1 MKYQAFFTLFMFCVL
16 GACAS
21 GKKALTKDPL
31 NPDEMLK
38 MDQAFTFMQNKE
50 YIKAAQIYD
59 QLAGVLKKP
68 STKILMFFNA
78 GVAYKEAGSCEKSL
92 IRFRQLLDRSL
103 KSLVFKARGLIE
115 ISYVYECLAQY
126 DKAYLSLKAAQK
138 VSSYL
143 PKDVF
148 FMVYPARL
156 AIAYARRGKLAQAT
170 SYQSLALE
178 NVLKFKNQL
187 SSQKE
192 LNKRMSRIFYIMGR
206 SYEQKKKLFSRKSFF
221 KAFAYHQLFTLQS
234 LFLKDK
240 VFSPIAKKELA
251 LLLDKLEFALSKVED
266 PKKYKNLISAINSAQ
281 QLIDRENNKQ
291 WSEFYS
297 QKTQNLLKIFISK
310 KKLNE

>member
-156 AIAYARRGKLAQAT
+156 AIAYARRGKLDQAT

-192 LNKRMSRIFYIMGR
+192 LKKRMSRIFYIMGR
-206 SYEQKKKLFSRKSFF
+206 SYEQKKVIQPEEFF

-251 LLLDKLEFALSKVED
+251 LLLNKLEFALSKVED
-266 PKKYKNLISAINSAQ
+266 PQKYKNLISAINSAQ
-281 QLIDRENNKQ
+281 QLIDRENNKP

-297 QKTQNLLKIFISK
+297 QKTQNLLKILSQK
-310 KKLNE
+310 KVK